1 MHTYAELNTNFKIES
16 CNSSFT
22 HQAIIST
29 IQSDDHVVHE
39 PRVTTFYHENCIVT
53 IYVVS

>member
-1 MHTYAELNTNFKIES
+1 MHTYAELNTNFKIEI

-29 IQSDDHVVHE
+29 IQSDDHLVRETSV
-39 PRVTTFYHENCIVT
+39 RTFYHENCIVT